1 MPIVTLWSCDKKTNG
16 QTLSSVAIATKMAIE
31 RNLKI
36 LLVSTSVN
44 DMTIKRCFWKTNI
57 SKRNMMRGN
66 GGLEVETGIEGLIRL
81 VYSNKLEPSIITDY
95 SQPIL
100 KGRFE
105 VLFGFN
111 GSSDNFSNPNM
122 ELYSDV
128 YQNYCKILQVANQYY
143 DIVLVDLDGRLN
155 LEMKNKILDI
165 SDMNI
170 YITTQKVS
178 DIERYIDVKQNNKNL
193 NTYKSTVAIAKY
205 DDESKYNKK
214 NLAKYLEEKGEVL
227 VIPYNTLYFE
237 AAEEADVMDLFLKLS
252 NIKDTTDKNYIFMK
266 EVQRVVNFIMNRLQ
280 ELQMRMG

>member
-1 MPIVTLWSCDKKTNG
+1 MIKKQIG

-57 SKRNMMRGN
+57 SKGKMMRGN

-81 VYSNKLEPSIITDY
+81 VYSNKLESNIITDY
-95 SQPIL
+95 AQAIL

-111 GSSDNFSNPNM
+111 GASDNFSNPNM
-122 ELYSDV
+122 ELYTDI

-143 DIVLVDLDGRLN
+143 DMIIVDLDGLLN
-155 LEMKNKILDI
+155 LEMKNKILEI

-178 DIERYIDVKQNNKNL
+178 DIERYIDLKQNNKNL
-193 NTYKSTVAIAKY
+193 GTYKSTVAIAKY
-205 DDESKYNKK
+205 DDDSKYNKK
-214 NLAKYLEEKGEVL
+214 NLAKYLNEKGEVL
-227 VIPYNTLYFE
+227 VIPYNTLFFE
-237 AAEEADVMDLFLKLS
+237 ASEEAGVMDLFLKLS
-252 NIKDTTDKNYIFMK
+252 NLKDTTDKNYIFMK
-266 EVQRVVNFIMNRLQ
+266 EVQRVVNFIINRLQ

>member
-1 MPIVTLWSCDKKTNG
+1 MIKKQIG

-57 SKRNMMRGN
+57 SKGKMMRGN

-81 VYSNKLEPSIITDY
+81 VYSNKLESNIITDY
-95 SQPIL
+95 AQAIL

-111 GSSDNFSNPNM
+111 GASDNFSNPNM
-122 ELYSDV
+122 ELYTDI

-143 DIVLVDLDGRLN
+143 DMIIVDLDGRLN
-155 LEMKNKILDI
+155 LEMKNKILEI

-178 DIERYIDVKQNNKNL
+178 DIERYIDLKQNNKNL
-193 NTYKSTVAIAKY
+193 GTYKSTVAIAKY
-205 DDESKYNKK
+205 DDDSKYNKK
-214 NLAKYLEEKGEVL
+214 NLAKYLNEKGEVL
-227 VIPYNTLYFE
+227 VIPYNTLFFE
-237 AAEEADVMDLFLKLS
+237 ASEEAGVMDLFLKLS
-252 NIKDTTDKNYIFMK
+252 NLKDTTDKNYIFMK
-266 EVQRVVNFIMNRLQ
+266 EVQRVVNFIINRLQ